1 MFKEVGEPNF
11 PRLEEEV
18 LAFWKRE
25 AIFEKSVENRQGGPR
40 FTVYEGPPTA
50 NGLPH
55 VGHAQA
61 RSYKDLFPRYK
72 TMRGYYVPRRAGWDT
87 HGLPVELEV
96 EKRLG
101 LKNKREIEAY
111 GIERFNQACRESVF
125 TYEKEWEVFTE
136 RLGYWVDLKN
146 AYATLHPTY
155 VESIWWSLK
164 TLFDRGLLY
173 RDHKVV
179 PYCPRCGTPL
189 SSHELAL
196 GYKEITDPSV
206 YVRLP
211 LREPK
216 RLGLEGASLLI
227 WTTTPWTLP
236 GNVAAAVH
244 PDYTYAAFAVGE
256 EALILEEG
264 LGKRLLG
271 EEAPVL
277 KTFAGRDLEGLAYHP
292 PYPQALDKGYVVVLA
307 EYVSRED
314 GTGIVH
320 QAPAFGAEDLET
332 ARAYGLPLLKTVD
345 EEGRLLVEPFQGLFF
360 REANRAILKDLR
372 ARGLLFKEESY
383 LHSYPHCWR
392 CSTPLMYY
400 ATETWFI
407 RNTRFKE
414 ELLAKNQE
422 INWVPPHIKE
432 GRYGEWLRNLVDWAL
447 SRNRYWGTPLPIWVC
462 GDCGKEEAIGSFQ
475 ELRERA
481 TAPLPEPFDP
491 HRPYVD
497 RVELRCACGGVM
509 RRVPYV
515 IDVWYDSGAMPF
527 ASLHYPF
534 EHREEFQEAFPADF
548 IAEGIDQTRGW
559 FNSLHQLGV
568 MLFGSIAFKNVIC
581 HGLILDEKGQ
591 KMSKSKGNVVDPWD
605 ILREFGADALRWYIY
620 VSAPPE
626 ADRRF
631 GPNLVRETVRDY
643 FLTLWNVYSFFVTY
657 ANLDRPDLKNPPA
670 PEARPELDRW
680 LLARMQDLIAR
691 VTEALE
697 AYDPTTSSRAL
708 RDFVVE
714 DLSQWYVRRGR
725 RRYWKNEDPLDR
737 ESAYA
742 TLYEALVLVAKLTAP
757 FTPFLAEVL
766 WQNLVR
772 SLDPEAPLSVHLADW
787 PQVDPARVDEALVA
801 KMRAVLKVVDL
812 ARSARARSGVK
823 TRTPL
828 PLLLVTAPT
837 PLEREGLRHFA
848 PEIAEELNVKEVRV
862 LEPGEAILSY
872 RVLPNLK
879 LLGKKYGKLVPKI
892 REALEREAERVA
904 ALVLKGEGV
913 PLLVEGETLTL
924 APEEVLLE
932 AQAPEG
938 YQALEKD
945 GYVAAL
951 EVRVTEE
958 LRLEGLARDLIRH
971 LQQARKEMGLRV
983 SDRIRVGY
991 QAQGAYREAL
1001 ARHGAWIAEEVLA
1014 LEFGEGTFPGF
1025 ETTLEDE
1032 EGQVVFNLEK
1042 MAG

>member
-11 PRLEEEV
+11 PELEEEV
-18 LAFWKRE
+18 LRFWK
-25 AIFEKSVENRQGGPR
+25 ENRVFEQ
-40 FTVYEGPPTA
+40 TVKNREGRSQYTIYEGPPTA

-61 RSYKDLFPRYK
+61 RSYKDLFPRFK
-72 TMRGYYVPRRAGWDT
+72 AMQGYYVPRRAGWDT

-96 EKRLG
+96 EKKLG
-101 LKNKREIEAY
+101 LKNKKEIEAY

-125 TYEKEWEVFTE
+125 VYEKEWEVFTE
-136 RLGYWVDLKN
+136 RLGYWVDLEN
-146 AYATLHPTY
+146 AYATLQPSY
-155 VESIWWSLK
+155 IESIWWSLK

-196 GYKEITDPSV
+196 GYKEIHDPSV

-211 LREPK
+211 LKEPE
-216 RLGLEGASLLI
+216 RLGLKGASLLI

-244 PDYTYAAFAVGE
+244 PEYVYAAFQVGD
-256 EALILEEG
+256 EALILEES
-264 LGKRLLG
+264 LGRRLLG
-271 EEAPVL
+271 EEARVL
-277 KTFAGRDLEGLAYHP
+277 KTFSGKELEGLPYEP
-292 PYPQALDKGYVVVLA
+292 PYPQPLEKGYFVVLA
-307 EYVSRED
+307 GYVSRED

-332 ARAYGLPLLKTVD
+332 ARSYRLPLLKTVD
-345 EEGRLLVEPFQGLFF
+345 EEGKLLVEPFKGLFF
-360 REANRAILKDLR
+360 REANRAILRDLR
-372 ARGLLFKEESY
+372 TRGLLFKEEQT

-407 RNTRFKE
+407 RNTAFKE
-414 ELLAKNQE
+414 RLLEKNQE
-422 INWVPPHIKE
+422 IDWVPPHIKE

-462 GDCGKEEAIGSFQ
+462 EACGKEEAIGSFQ

-497 RVELRCACGGVM
+497 QVELKCTCGGTM

-534 EHREEFQEAFPADF
+534 ENQEVFQKSFPADF
-548 IAEGIDQTRGW
+548 ISEGIDQTRGW

-568 MLFGSIAFKNVIC
+568 LLFDSIAFKNVIC

-631 GPNLVRETVRDY
+631 GPTLVREVVRDY
-643 FLTLWNVYSFFVTY
+643 FLTLWNIYSFFVTY
-657 ANLDRPDLKNPPA
+657 ANLDRPDLKNRP
-670 PEARPELDRW
+670 RPEERPEMDRW
-680 LLARMQDLIAR
+680 LLARLQDLTER
-691 VTEALE
+691 VTESLE
-697 AYDPTTSSRAL
+697 AYDPTTGSRAI

-714 DLSQWYVRRGR
+714 DLSQWYIRRNR
-725 RRYWKNEDPLDR
+725 RRFWKNEDALDR
-737 ESAYA
+737 EGAYA
-742 TLYEALVLVAKLTAP
+742 TLWEALVRVALLSAP

-772 SLDPEAPLSVHLADW
+772 NVDEAAPLSVHLADW
-787 PQVDPARVDEALVA
+787 PKPEDRLKDERLLLW
-801 KMRAVLKVVDL
+801 MRAVLKGVEL
-812 ARSARARSGVK
+812 ARSARAKSGVK

-828 PLLLVTAPT
+828 PLLLLTAPSEE
-837 PLEREGLRHFA
+837 ERQGLRHFLE
-848 PEIAEELNVKEVRV
+848 EIKDELNVKEARV
-862 LEPGEAILSY
+862 LEPGERILSY

-879 LLGKKYGKLVPKI
+879 LLGKKYGKLLPSIRKGLEDLDPKAVAQTVLRGEEVEVATEAGPI
-892 REALEREAERVA
+892 R
-904 ALVLKGEGV
+904 
-913 PLLVEGETLTL
+913 LL
-924 APEEVLLE
+924 PEEILLE
-932 AQAPEG
+932 AQSPEG
-938 YQALEKD
+938 YLALEEK

-951 EVRVTEE
+951 KVEVTED

-971 LQQARKEMGLRV
+971 LQEARKRMGLRV
-983 SDRIRVGY
+983 ADRIRVAY
-991 QAQGAYREAL
+991 QAEGAYQEAL
-1001 ARHGAWIAEEVLA
+1001 ARFKDRIAEEVLA
-1014 LEFGEGTFPGF
+1014 VAFTQGEGAGY
-1025 ETTLEDE
+1025 ESALEDE
-1032 EGQVVFNLEK
+1032 EGRVRFFLK
-1042 MAG
+1042 KA

>member
-1 MFKEVGEPNF
+1 MFKEVGEPDF

-25 AIFEKSVENRQGGPR
+25 GIFEKSVERRRGGPQY
-40 FTVYEGPPTA
+40 TLYEGPPTA

-96 EKRLG
+96 EKKLG

-125 TYEKEWEVFTE
+125 AYEKEWEAFTE
-136 RLGYWVDLKN
+136 RIGYWVDLKG
-146 AYATLHPTY
+146 AYATLEPTY
-155 VESIWWSLK
+155 IESIWWSLK
-164 TLFDRGLLY
+164 NLFDRGLLY

-189 SSHELAL
+189 SSHEVAL
-196 GYKEITDPSV
+196 GYKEIQDPSV
-206 YVRLP
+206 YVRFP
-211 LREPK
+211 LKEPG
-216 RLGLEGASLLI
+216 RLGLERASLLI

-236 GNVAAAVH
+236 GNVAAALH
-244 PDYTYAAFAVGE
+244 PDYTYGAFPWEGE
-256 EALILEEG
+256 VLLAEEG
-264 LGKRLLG
+264 LGRALLG
-271 EEAPVL
+271 VEPVRTFLGREL
-277 KTFAGRDLEGLAYHP
+277 KGLAYEP
-292 PYPQALDKGYVVVLA
+292 PYPQPLEKGYFTVLA
-307 EYVSRED
+307 EYVTREE

-332 ARAYGLPLLKTVD
+332 ARAYGLPMLKTVD
-345 EEGRLLVEPFQGLFF
+345 EEGKLTVPPFAGQFF

-372 ARGLLFKEESY
+372 ARGFLFREETY
-383 LHSYPHCWR
+383 RHNYPHCWR

-407 RNTRFKE
+407 RNTLFKE
-414 ELLAKNQE
+414 RLLEKNGE
-422 INWVPPHIKE
+422 IRWVPPHIRE

-462 GDCGKEEAIGSFQ
+462 EACGKEEAIGSLA
-475 ELRERA
+475 ELRARA
-481 TAPLPEPFDP
+481 LEPLPEPFDP

-497 RVELRCACGGVM
+497 RVELACACGGRM

-534 EHREEFQEAFPADF
+534 ENGDAFQKGFPADF

-568 MLFGSIAFKNVIC
+568 LLFDSIAFKNVIC

-591 KMSKSKGNVVDPWD
+591 KMSKSKGNVVDPWE
-605 ILREFGADALRWYIY
+605 ILRAFGADALRFYIY

-631 GPNLVRETVRDY
+631 GPNLVREVVRDY

-657 ANLDRPDLKNPPA
+657 ANLDRPRLQDPP
-670 PEARPELDRW
+670 PPGARPEMDRW
-680 LLARMQDLIAR
+680 LLARLQDLIER
-691 VTEALE
+691 VTAALE
-697 AYDPTTSSRAL
+697 AYDPTTSARAL

-714 DLSQWYVRRGR
+714 DLSQWYVRRNR
-725 RRYWKNEDPLDR
+725 RRFWKNEDPGDR
-737 ESAYA
+737 EAAYA
-742 TLYEALVLVAKLTAP
+742 TLYEALVTLAKLMAP

-772 SLDPEAPLSVHLADW
+772 SIDEKAPLSVHLADW
-787 PQVDPARVDEALVA
+787 PEVEEALKDEALVG
-801 KMRAVLKVVDL
+801 KMRAVLKVVAL

-837 PLEREGLRHFA
+837 PLEREGLRRFA
-848 PEIAEELNVKEVRV
+848 PEIAEELNVKAVRV
-862 LEPGEAILSY
+862 LEPGEEVLSY
-872 RVLPNLK
+872 RVRPNLP
-879 LLGKKYGKLVPKI
+879 LLGRKYGRLLPALK
-892 REALEREAERVA
+892 EALAKREAEVVGWLLRGEPV
-904 ALVLKGEGV
+904 VLK
-913 PLLVEGETLTL
+913 VEGKEVHLT
-924 APEEVLLE
+924 PEEVLLE

-938 YQALEKD
+938 YQALEKE

-951 EVRVTEE
+951 DTRVDEA

-983 SDRIRVGY
+983 SDRIRVVY
-991 QAQGAYREAL
+991 RAEGAYKEAL
-1001 ARHGAWIAEEVLA
+1001 AGFGERIAEEVLA
-1014 LEFGEGTFPGF
+1014 LAFGPGEPRGF
-1025 ETTLEDE
+1025 LTALEDE
-1032 EGQVVFNLEK
+1032 EGRVVFGLERVV
-1042 MAG
+1042 

>member
-11 PRLEEEV
+11 PELEEEV
-18 LAFWKRE
+18 LRFWKENR
-25 AIFEKSVENRQGGPR
+25 IFEQSVKNREGRPQY
-40 FTVYEGPPTA
+40 TVYEGPPTA

-61 RSYKDLFPRYK
+61 RSYKDLFPRFK
-72 TMRGYYVPRRAGWDT
+72 AMQGYYVPRRAGWDT

-96 EKRLG
+96 EKKLG
-101 LKNKREIEAY
+101 LRNKKEIEAY

-125 TYEKEWEVFTE
+125 VYEKEWEVFTE
-136 RLGYWVDLKN
+136 RLGYWVDLEN
-146 AYATLHPTY
+146 AYATLEPSY
-155 VESIWWSLK
+155 IESIWWSLK
-164 TLFDRGLLY
+164 ALFDRGLLY

-196 GYKEITDPSV
+196 GYKEIHDPSV

-211 LREPK
+211 LKEPE
-216 RLGLEGASLLI
+216 RLGLKGASLLI

-244 PDYTYAAFAVGE
+244 PDYTYAAFQVGD
-256 EALILEEG
+256 EALILEES
-264 LGKRLLG
+264 LGRRLLG
-271 EEAPVL
+271 EETRVL
-277 KTFAGRDLEGLAYHP
+277 KIFSGKELEGLPYEP
-292 PYPQALDKGYVVVLA
+292 PYPQPLERGYFVVLA
-307 EYVSRED
+307 GYVSRED

-332 ARAYGLPLLKTVD
+332 ARSYSLPLLKTVD
-345 EEGRLLVEPFQGLFF
+345 EEGKLLVEPFKGMFF
-360 REANRAILKDLR
+360 REANRAILRDLR
-372 ARGLLFKEESY
+372 TRGLLFKEEQT

-407 RNTRFKE
+407 RNTAFKE
-414 ELLAKNQE
+414 RLLEKNQE

-462 GDCGKEEAIGSFQ
+462 ETCGKEEAIGSFL

-497 RVELRCACGGVM
+497 QVELRCTCGGTM

-534 EHREEFQEAFPADF
+534 ENQEVFGKGFPADF
-548 IAEGIDQTRGW
+548 ISEGIDQTRGW

-568 MLFGSIAFKNVIC
+568 LLFDSIAFKNVIC

-605 ILREFGADALRWYIY
+605 ILRAFGADALRWYIY
-620 VSAPPE
+620 ISAPPE

-631 GPNLVRETVRDY
+631 GPNLVREVVRDY
-643 FLTLWNVYSFFVTY
+643 FLTLWNVYGFFVTY
-657 ANLDRPDLKNPPA
+657 ANLDRPDLKNRPLPQ
-670 PEARPELDRW
+670 ERPEMDRW
-680 LLARMQDLIAR
+680 LLARLEELKEE

-697 AYDPTTSSRAL
+697 AYDPTTSSRAI
-708 RDFVVE
+708 RNFVVE
-714 DLSQWYVRRGR
+714 DLSQWYIRRNR
-725 RRYWKNEDPLDR
+725 RRFWKNEDALDR
-737 ESAYA
+737 EAAYA
-742 TLYEALVLVAKLTAP
+742 TLWEALVTVSLLSAP
-757 FTPFLAEVL
+757 FTPFLAEAL

-772 SLDPEAPLSVHLADW
+772 SVDEKAPLSVHLADW
-787 PQVDPARVDEALVA
+787 PKPDPSLKDERLLLW
-801 KMRAVLKVVDL
+801 MRAVLKGVGL
-812 ARSARARSGVK
+812 ARSARAKSGVK

-828 PLLLVTAPT
+828 PLLLLTAPSEE
-837 PLEREGLRHFA
+837 EREGLRRFLE
-848 PEIAEELNVKEVRV
+848 EIKDELNVKEARV
-862 LEPGEAILSY
+862 LHPGEEILSY

-879 LLGKKYGKLVPKI
+879 ILGKKYGKLLPAI
-892 REALEREAERVA
+892 RKALEALDPMEVARKVLGGEAVEVE
-904 ALVLKGEGV
+904 L
-913 PLLVEGETLTL
+913 EGEKVRLL
-924 APEEVLLE
+924 PEELLLE
-932 AQAPEG
+932 AQSPAG
-938 YQALEKD
+938 YVALEER

-951 EVRVTEE
+951 KVEVTEA

-983 SDRIRVGY
+983 SDRIRVSYRAEG
-991 QAQGAYREAL
+991 GYREAL
-1001 ARHGAWIAEEVLA
+1001 EGFKERIAEEVLA
-1014 LEFGEGTFPGF
+1014 VALEEGEGAGY
-1025 ETTLEDE
+1025 ESLLEDE
-1032 EGQVVFNLEK
+1032 EGRVRFFLEK
-1042 MAG
+1042 A

>member
-11 PRLEEEV
+11 PKLEEEV

-25 AIFEKSVENRQGGPR
+25 KIFQKSVENRKGGPR
-40 FTVYEGPPTA
+40 YTVYEGPPTA

-72 TMRGYYVPRRAGWDT
+72 TMRGYYAPRRAGWDT

-96 EKRLG
+96 EKKLG
-101 LKNKREIEAY
+101 LKSKREIEAY

-125 TYEKEWEVFTE
+125 TYEKEWEAFTE
-136 RLGYWVDLKN
+136 RIAYWVDLEN
-146 AYATLHPTY
+146 AYATLEPTY
-155 VESIWWSLK
+155 IESIWWSLK
-164 TLFDRGLLY
+164 NLFDRGLLY

-189 SSHELAL
+189 SSHEVAL
-196 GYKEITDPSV
+196 GYKEIQDPSV
-206 YVRLP
+206 YVRFP
-211 LREPK
+211 LKEPK
-216 RLGLEGASLLI
+216 KLGLEKASLLI

-244 PDYTYAAFAVGE
+244 PEYTYAAFQVGD

-264 LGKRLLG
+264 LGRKLLG
-271 EEAPVL
+271 EGTPVL
-277 KTFAGRDLEGLAYHP
+277 KTFPGKALEGLPYTP
-292 PYPQALDKGYVVVLA
+292 PYPQALEKGYFVVLA
-307 EYVSRED
+307 DYVSQED

-332 ARAYGLPLLKTVD
+332 ARVYGLPLLKTVD
-345 EEGRLLVEPFQGLFF
+345 EEGKLLVEPFKGLYF
-360 REANRAILKDLR
+360 REANRAILRDLR
-372 ARGLLFKEESY
+372 GRGLLFKEESY

-400 ATETWFI
+400 ATESWFI
-407 RNTRFKE
+407 KNTLFKD
-414 ELLAKNQE
+414 ELIRKNQE
-422 INWVPPHIKE
+422 IHWVPPHIKE
-432 GRYGEWLRNLVDWAL
+432 GRYGEWLKNLVDWAL

-462 GDCGKEEAIGSFQ
+462 QACGKEEAIGSFQ
-475 ELRERA
+475 ELKARA
-481 TAPLPEPFDP
+481 TKPLPEPFDP

-497 RVELRCACGGVM
+497 QVELACACGGTM

-534 EHREEFQEAFPADF
+534 EHEEVFRESFPADF

-605 ILREFGADALRWYIY
+605 IIREFGADALRWYIY

-657 ANLDRPDLKNPPA
+657 ANLDRPDLKNPPP
-670 PEARPELDRW
+670 PEKRPEMDRW
-680 LLARMQDLIAR
+680 LLARMQDLIQR

-697 AYDPTTSSRAL
+697 AYDPTTSARAL

-714 DLSQWYVRRGR
+714 DLSQWYVRRNR
-725 RRYWKNEDPLDR
+725 RRFWKNEDALDR
-737 ESAYA
+737 EAAYA
-742 TLYEALVLVAKLTAP
+742 TLYEALVLVATLAAP

-772 SLDPEAPLSVHLADW
+772 SVRPEAKESVHLADW
-787 PQVDPARVDEALVA
+787 PEADPALADEALVA
-801 KMRAVLKVVDL
+801 QMRAVLKVVDL
-812 ARSARARSGVK
+812 ARAARAKSGVK

-837 PLEREGLRHFA
+837 ALEREGLKRFA
-848 PEIAEELNVKEVRV
+848 HEIAEELNVKEVRV
-862 LEPGEAILSY
+862 LEPGEEILSY

-879 LLGKKYGKLVPKI
+879 PLGRKYGKLVPKI
-892 REALEREAERVA
+892 REALQRERERAA
-904 ALVLKGEGV
+904 ALALKGEAI
-913 PLLVEGETLTL
+913 PLEVEGEALTL
-924 APEEVLLE
+924 LPEEVLLE
-932 AQAPEG
+932 AEAPKG

-951 EVRVTEE
+951 KVEVTEA
-958 LRLEGLARDLIRH
+958 LRMEGLARDLIRL
-971 LQQARKEMGLRV
+971 LQQARKDMGLKV

-991 QAQGAYREAL
+991 EAEGPYLEAL
-1001 ARHGAWIAEEVLA
+1001 KRHGPWIAEEVLA
-1014 LEFGEGTFPGF
+1014 TAFGEGLFGGF
-1025 ETTLEDE
+1025 EARVEDE
-1032 EGQVVFNLEK
+1032 EGKAVFHLARAE
-1042 MAG
+1042 

>member
-1 MFKEVGEPNF
+1 MFKEVSEPNF

-18 LAFWKRE
+18 LEFWKRE
-25 AIFEKSVENRQGGPR
+25 RIFEKSVENRKGRPR
-40 FTVYEGPPTA
+40 YTIYEGPPTA
-50 NGLPH
+50 NGMPH

-96 EKRLG
+96 EKKLG
-101 LKNKREIEAY
+101 LKSKREIEAY

-125 TYEKEWEVFTE
+125 TYEKEWEAFTE
-136 RLGYWVDLKN
+136 RIAYWVDLKN

-164 TLFDRGLLY
+164 NLFDRGLLY

-189 SSHELAL
+189 SSHELSL

-211 LREPK
+211 LKEPEK
-216 RLGLEGASLLI
+216 LGLKQASLLI

-244 PDYTYAAFAVGE
+244 PEYTYGAFAVGE
-256 EALILEEG
+256 EVVILEET
-264 LGKRLLG
+264 LGRRLLG
-271 EEAPVL
+271 EETPIL
-277 KTFAGRDLEGLAYHP
+277 RTFFGKELEGLAYDP
-292 PYPQALDKGYVVVLA
+292 PYPQALEKGYLVVLA

-320 QAPAFGAEDLET
+320 QAPAFGAEDLDT

-345 EEGRLLVEPFQGLFF
+345 EEGRLLVEPFKGLFF

-372 ARGLLFKEESY
+372 SRGLLFKEESY

-407 RNTRFKE
+407 KNTLFKE
-414 ELLAKNQE
+414 ELIRKNQE

-462 GDCGKEEAIGSFQ
+462 GSCGKEEAIGSFQ
-475 ELRERA
+475 ELKERA
-481 TAPLPEPFDP
+481 IQPLPEPFDP

-497 RVELRCACGGVM
+497 GVELQCTCGGTM

-534 EHREEFQEAFPADF
+534 ENGEEFKQAFPADF

-605 ILREFGADALRWYIY
+605 IIREFGADALRWYIY
-620 VSAPPE
+620 ISAPPE

-657 ANLDRPDLKNPPA
+657 ANLDRPDLKNPP
-670 PEARPELDRW
+670 PVEKRPELDRW
-680 LLARMQDLIAR
+680 LLARLQDLIQR

-697 AYDPTTSSRAL
+697 AYDPTQSSRAL

-742 TLYEALVLVAKLTAP
+742 TLYQALVTISQLSAP

-772 SLDPEAPLSVHLADW
+772 SVNPEAPLSVHLSDW
-787 PQVDPARVDEALVA
+787 PEVDPRLVDEELVA

-812 ARSARARSGVK
+812 ARSVRARSGIK
-823 TRTPL
+823 TRIPL
-828 PLLLVTAPT
+828 PLLLITAPT
-837 PLEREGLRHFA
+837 ALEREGLRHFA
-848 PEIAEELNVKEVRV
+848 SEIAEELNVKEVRV
-862 LEPGEAILSY
+862 LEPGEEVLRY

-879 LLGKKYGKLVPKI
+879 LLGKKYGKLLPSI
-892 REALEREAERVA
+892 REALEREASRVA
-904 ALVLKGEGV
+904 GLVLKGERV
-913 PLLVEGETLTL
+913 PLRLEDQEVVLE
-924 APEEVLLE
+924 PEEVLLE

-938 YQALEKD
+938 YQALEKE

-971 LQQARKEMGLRV
+971 LQQTRKEMGLKV

-991 QAQGAYREAL
+991 EAEGAYLEAL
-1001 ARHGAWIAEEVLA
+1001 KRHGSWIAEEVLA
-1014 LEFGEGTFPGF
+1014 LEFAEGLFPGH
-1025 ETTLEDE
+1025 TTLLEDE
-1032 EGQVVFNLEK
+1032 EGRVRFSLAKLE
-1042 MAG
+1042 